1 MELEIRDV
9 SKTYANGVHALKSVN
24 LTIEKGMFGLLGP
37 NGAGKSSI
45 MRTIAT
51 LQTPDSGEI
60 RFAGQNIFTNPTEFR
75 RQLGYLPQDFGVYA
89 DASATTMLDYF
100 ARLKGIKNSKERKNR
115 IDELLQLVNLTEH
128 CHKAVD
134 TYSGGMRQRFGIAQV
149 LLTNPKV
156 IIVDEPTAGL
166 DPAERNRFYSILHQ
180 LTDNAIVILSTHIVS
195 DVTDLCG
202 DMGIL
207 NNGSILARGKPDALV
222 ASIERKI
229 WRKTVAREE
238 LKQLRNNHKVISTRI
253 IKGDIQAT
261 IQSDTLPADNF
272 TQSPADL
279 EDFYFSYVPELAV

>member
-9 SKTYANGVHALKSVN
+9 SKTYPNGVHALKAVN
-24 LTIEKGMFGLLGP
+24 LTIGKGMFGLLGP

-60 RFAGQNIFTNPTEFR
+60 RFDGQNIFTHPTEFR

-89 DASATTMLDYF
+89 NASAIDMLDYF
-100 ARLKGIKNSKERKNR
+100 ARLKGIRQAKERKTR
-115 IDELLQLVNLTEH
+115 IDNLLALVNLTEH

-180 LTDNAIVILSTHIVS
+180 LTDSAIVILSTHIVG
-195 DVTDLCG
+195 DVTNLCG

-207 NNGSILARGKPDALV
+207 NRGTILARGKPDELV
-222 ASIERKI
+222 TSIDRQI
-229 WRKTVAREE
+229 WHKSVSRDE
-238 LKQLRNNHKVISTRI
+238 LAQLRLTHKVISTRI
-253 IKGDIQAT
+253 VKGNIQAT
-261 IQSDTLPADNF
+261 VQSETAPAASF
-272 TQSPADL
+272 AQSTPDL

>member
-9 SKTYANGVHALKSVN
+9 SKTYANGVHALKDIN
-24 LTIEKGMFGLLGP
+24 LTISKGMFGLLGP

-51 LQTPDSGEI
+51 LQTPDSGKI
-60 RFAGQNIFTNPTEFR
+60 YFDGQDIFATPAEFR

-89 DASATTMLDYF
+89 NASATDMLDYF
-100 ARLKGIKNSKERKNR
+100 ARLKGIHNAKERKNR
-115 IDELLQLVNLTEH
+115 INELLELVNLTEH

-180 LTDNAIVILSTHIVS
+180 LTDSAIVILSTHIVG
-195 DVTDLCG
+195 DVTNLCD

-207 NNGSILARGKPDALV
+207 NQGTLLSRGKPDELV
-222 ASIERKI
+222 ASIKHQI
-229 WRKTVAREE
+229 WHKSVSRNE
-238 LKQLRNNHKVISTRI
+238 LKTLRDNYKVISTRI
-253 IKGDIQAT
+253 VKGNIQAT
-261 IQSDTLPADNF
+261 IQSETAPTASF
-272 TQSPADL
+272 IQSTADL